1 MVRLGVGLLL
11 TAVLAAPAF
20 GQSSTRVEIR
30 QGRSRAALEP
40 AGTEPYT
47 GGPWASVPAAA
58 LRSDSTASTDA
69 FRIRAWVEAGKTRVV
84 VFAVRRDAPT
94 RETETQIATFLLT
107 PGESRDVVETERYGA
122 SHVFVSVEP
131 GQ

>member
-69 FRIRAWVEAGKTRVV
+69 FRIRAWVEAGKT
-84 VFAVRRDAPT
+84 
-94 RETETQIATFLLT
+94 QIATFLLT